1 MSALRFDDWDLPASQ
16 ATPAMSAATQASA
29 GCVES
34 SAPVLMVR
42 GAQATASISLGLAP
56 INAADKRIVNGKADI
71 NQLAPFKYPWA
82 WEFFLKANRNHWTPL
97 EIGMSQDVHDYHHK
111 LTGAERHVFE
121 NVLAY
126 LTTSD
131 ILAMRNIGLAVMEK
145 MSAPELQIYQA
156 RQVYEEALHTWTY
169 QHCIESIGLDQQE
182 VYNRY
187 RVVPEIHG
195 KIQLANRRLEK
206 VLRSDFDL
214 TDRANLHE
222 FALSYFFF
230 AVIFEGCWFY
240 NGFTPIFALQRRGLM
255 KGAAEQLQYIMR
267 DEVMHCAFGIRVIR
281 ELLKEEGLTLDPE
294 ALRTLWDEAEAA
306 ETAYASYILRDSIL
320 GYNAELHVQQFRFI
334 ANRRARQVGVVEP
347 FPGAENVLPWLDEQA
362 NLRKEKNFFE
372 TRVTEYQTGGALAW

>member
-1 MSALRFDDWDLPASQ
+1 MNAHFDDWDLS
-16 ATPAMSAATQASA
+16 SAAVAEPPAASPSDKPS
-29 GCVES
+29 V
-34 SAPVLMVR
+34 APGRTV
-42 GAQATASISLGLAP
+42 P
-56 INAADKRIVNGKADI
+56 AAKGGVAAVNVSDKRIVNGKGDI

-82 WEFFLKANRNHWTPL
+82 WEFFLKGNRNHWTPL
-97 EIGMSQDVHDYHHK
+97 EINMAQDVHDYHHK
-111 LTGAERHVFE
+111 LTPAERHIFE

-195 KIQLANRRLEK
+195 KIALANRRLDK

-214 TDRANLHE
+214 TDRANLHD

-255 KGAAEQLQYIMR
+255 KGTAEQLQYIMR
-267 DEVMHCAFGIRVIR
+267 DEVLHCAFGIRVVR
-281 ELLKEEGLTLDPE
+281 ELLKEEELTLDPQ

-306 ETAYASYILRDSIL
+306 EHAYARYILRDSVL
-320 GYNAELHVQQFRFI
+320 GYNADLHMQQFRFI
-334 ANRRARQVGVVEP
+334 ANRRARQVGVEEP
-347 FPGAENVLPWLDEQA
+347 FPGAENALPWLDEQA
-362 NLRKEKNFFE
+362 NMRKEKNFFE
-372 TRVTEYQTGGALAW
+372 TRVTEYQTGGALSWE